1 MKSQEPS
8 ALSTFAVTGVIET
21 VLYVDDLPRAVAFYQ
36 VLFGFPV
43 LQQDHRFCAFDVA
56 GRSILLLF
64 HRGAS
69 LEPMKLPGGTIPP
82 HEGSGPW
89 HFGLAIPPGSDAA
102 WETRL
107 RAAGVTIESTVTWP
121 RGGRSLYFRDPDN
134 HMVELLTPG
143 VWETY

>member
-1 MKSQEPS
+1 MKPNSQTGPP
-8 ALSTFAVTGVIET
+8 AITGVIET
-21 VLYVDDLPRAVAFYQ
+21 ALYVDDLPRAIAFEEG
-36 VLFGFPV
+36 LFRFPV

-64 HRGAS
+64 LRGAS
-69 LEPMKLPGGTIPP
+69 LEAQQLPWGTIPP
-82 HEGSGPW
+82 HEGNGPW

-102 WETRL
+102 WEAHL
-107 RAAGVTIESTVTWP
+107 RGAGVTIESHVAWP

-143 VWETY
+143 VWATY